1 MIDIAVRDL
10 VKEYEVGQPVLNGLT
25 FQVDT
30 GERVGILGRN
40 GAGKTTLF
48 RILTGQEEADSGQ
61 VIIPAGKRLGLIS
74 QIPVY
79 PARYTVEDVLRTAF
93 DGLKAME
100 QEMEEF
106 KLSSI
111 QSRILG
117 FLWYKRNHH
126 EKAFQKELES
136 EFKIRRSSV
145 TSVIQGLEKHGLV
158 ERRSVSTD
166 ARQKELVLTEEG
178 VRVQRQVIERIE
190 EMEKRVNGWLSPE
203 EREWWLRCVNKI
215 ETGLKEAEYD

>member
-1 MIDIAVRDL
+1 MLQTEDHPIKTIMDL
-10 VKEYEVGQPVLNGLT
+10 SCL
-25 FQVDT
+25 
-30 GERVGILGRN
+30 
-40 GAGKTTLF
+40 
-48 RILTGQEEADSGQ
+48 
-61 VIIPAGKRLGLIS
+61 
-74 QIPVY
+74 
-79 PARYTVEDVLRTAF
+79 LRR
-93 DGLKAME
+93 AME

-145 TSVIQGLEKHGLV
+145 TSVIQGLGKHGLV

>member
-1 MIDIAVRDL
+1 MGHKIADKILFVLVIGISIGFTWFVSGGISSTLIYNFVFLGIMILI
-10 VKEYEVGQPVLNGLT
+10 Y
-25 FQVDT
+25 
-30 GERVGILGRN
+30 
-40 GAGKTTLF
+40 LF
-48 RILTGQEEADSGQ
+48 
-61 VIIPAGKRLGLIS
+61 GLIS
-74 QIPVY
+74 GFGKMN
-79 PARYTVEDVLRTAF
+79 RY
-93 DGLKAME
+93 
-100 QEMEEF
+100 
-106 KLSSI
+106 
-111 QSRILG
+111 
-117 FLWYKRNHH
+117 

-178 VRVQRQVIERIE
+178 VRVQCQVIERFE